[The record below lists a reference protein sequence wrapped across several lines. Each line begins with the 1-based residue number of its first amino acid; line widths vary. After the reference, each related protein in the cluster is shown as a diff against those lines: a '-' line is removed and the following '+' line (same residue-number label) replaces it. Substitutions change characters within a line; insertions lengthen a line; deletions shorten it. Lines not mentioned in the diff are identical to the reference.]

1 MITKENF
8 YQILNKILSRVMT
21 SKPGGSIHIDETFSD
36 YGLDSLDQM
45 NMLLEIEGEIG
56 VSIDDVDT
64 KRYDTPAKLY
74 DFIMILPHQ

>member
-8 YQILNKILSRVMT
+8 YQMLNKILSRVMT
-21 SKPGGSIHIDETFSD
+21 SKSGDSIHIDESFSD

-45 NMLLEIEGEIG
+45 NMLLEIEVEIG

-64 KRYDTPAKLY
+64 KRYDTPEKLC
-74 DFIMILPHQ
+74 DFIMTLPQQ